1 MLVLPRAL
9 LAASSLVLVM
19 AAHGGAGDVVRHSGT
34 IVNIDERTESTLLEE
49 IGPWRIASGK
59 TTLLK
64 VAIAPDAPIL
74 LARRSARAPS
84 GFGGD
89 YVEEPM
95 APWGLAPGDFVTVEC
110 RHQGKRLVAIKVTV
124 VDTPGPRGG
133 VRGGS

>member
-1 MLVLPRAL
+1 MLFLPRAL
-9 LAASSLVLVM
+9 LAASSLVLVL
-19 AAHGGAGDVVRHSGT
+19 AAQGGAGDVVRHSGT
-34 IVNIDERTESTLLEE
+34 IVNIDERTEAIVLEE
-49 IGPWRIASGK
+49 IGPWRVASGK
-59 TTLLK
+59 TLITLLK

-110 RHQGKRLVAIKVTV
+110 RHEGKRLVAIKVTV
-124 VDTPGPRGG
+124 ADTPGPRG
-133 VRGGS
+133 R